1 MYIDTPY
8 ILIAFMISSF
18 CGFLLTPLILNFCK
32 RKGLYD
38 IPNFRKVHETRIPR
52 LGGVIFFPCTFIA
65 FLIVC
70 YMTQVYQQGNITLS
84 LWTVYFLI
92 GSSLIYW
99 IGIIDDVI
107 GLNAQVKLF
116 VQILSAS
123 AFPLSGLYVN
133 NLYGLFGIYEI
144 PFYIGAPLTVLFVSY
159 VSNTINLIDGIDGL
173 AASMSL
179 VSLFGFAYYYIQ
191 WGLMQYVVLIVALI
205 GAIVAF
211 LYFNL
216 FGKVEK
222 NRKIFMGDTG
232 SLTIGFVLAFLSL
245 KLSMINEAL
254 RPFPDNGLLI
264 SFTLL
269 VIPVF
274 DAIRVSVVRMYHRR
288 SPMNPD
294 KNHIHH
300 KLLRA
305 GCSNS
310 QVLFVVVGLSLFYIC
325 YNFGLS
331 YCFDISISVIVIL
344 DMICYVVF
352 HQIINKMIKHNHQK
366 VVVFENDDDI

>member
-1 MYIDTPY
+1 MNIDTPY
-8 ILIAFMISSF
+8 ILIAFLVSCL
-18 CGFLLTPLILNFCK
+18 CGFLLTPLILGFCK

-38 IPNFRKVHETRIPR
+38 MPDFRKVHKIKVPR

-65 FLIVC
+65 FVIVC
-70 YMTQVYQQGNITLS
+70 YMTQIYQQDNITLS
-84 LWTVYFLI
+84 LWTVYFFI

-99 IGIIDDVI
+99 TGIIDDI
-107 GLNAQVKLF
+107 MGLNAQVKLL
-116 VQILSAS
+116 VQVLSAS

-179 VSLFGFAYYYIQ
+179 VALSGFAYCYIL
-191 WGLMQYVVLIVALI
+191 WGLMQYVVLIVALM

-216 FGKVEK
+216 FGKIER

-232 SLTIGFVLAFLSL
+232 SLTIGFVLAFLGL
-245 KLSMINEAL
+245 KLSMINETHH
-254 RPFPDNGLLI
+254 PFQHNGLLI

-269 VIPVF
+269 VIPVL
-274 DAIRVSVVRMYHRR
+274 DAIRVSVVRMCHRR
-288 SPMNPD
+288 SPMDPD

-305 GCSNS
+305 GCTCS

-325 YNFGLS
+325 YNFSLS
-331 YCFDISISVIVIL
+331 HCFDMSISVIVIL
-344 DMICYVVF
+344 DVVCYIIFHQVVNRIIKHKQQKIVVF
-352 HQIINKMIKHNHQK
+352 G
-366 VVVFENDDDI
+366 DADA